1 MGPDLQAQLT
11 PRIFFWCQFA
21 FGSPLAGLE
30 SEDWSPCLWN
40 GDRPCCV
47 TIDPAEGGGTCFGTG
62 TMVNN
67 GDMLEIP
74 QFVGRFFCDLSY
86 LLSCNS
92 MAKARWFRPNKL
104 YRTLFFSSNNLSLKV
119 SKDTNWTLWAIGNL
133 QDLSHSPAPSNNA
146 LKKWTSAVFS
156 LQVDSFKLM
165 PSLTESEDWVRFQVS
180 WATKAT
186 QCHAES

>member
-1 MGPDLQAQLT
+1 MGLLGQSRHYVWSYLLKKGPDLQAQIHAT
-11 PRIFFWCQFA
+11 HFFWRQNS

-104 YRTLFFSSNNLSLKV
+104 YRTLFFRQIIWV
-119 SKDTNWTLWAIGNL
+119 SKSQKIQTELYGNR
-133 QDLSHSPAPSNNA
+133 QFTRP
-146 LKKWTSAVFS
+146 
-156 LQVDSFKLM
+156 
-165 PSLTESEDWVRFQVS
+165 
-180 WATKAT
+180 
-186 QCHAES
+186 